1 MAIYKLTC
9 MICGHQGGGLI
20 AMQEHAMEEHGY
32 TQEDHRRNTARN
44 PKTNVWIYSFP
55 DGVDWLYAERE

>member
-1 MAIYKLTC
+1 